1 MKYFDALPQAVS
13 QRLAERGVDVENLL
27 YCVKA
32 DLDGEG
38 RYYDV
43 YCVIDSEN
51 LYVISGYEEYE
62 ETPKS
67 ERRKERM
74 RDIPILRGFVKGYYF
89 PELLTYTVEDYH
101 EYRIKDIKTAY
112 VDRHQNSAR
121 LVLGLL
127 NDGETEVFP
136 DPSAAVRTAPKSF
149 PPPPMNYPE
158 MQGGGFSHQRAEHG
172 DYGDVTPGSGGMG
185 FTSSDGVFHL
195 PGHGGHFRGGFGSSY
210 DKNRP
215 NIVVARFSI
224 GYSDKFEKFCERLN
238 NIHRGVENNDAL
250 LDAVQLNCP
259 ICHQPYPDPNRP
271 VCPRCIDRRS
281 VFDRLVGMFKDFK
294 IEISLIFLTII
305 MSNVFAVI
313 SPWFGTKVLY
323 DDVLKE
329 GGRYYGQVLF
339 VILMMVVVNLLGRL
353 TGIVSGVITAKVVPI
368 VTHKLRTKIYGT
380 MSNLSLAFFTSKQTG
395 SLMSRVDRDSQN
407 VYNFFVDI
415 VPYGCANI
423 IKLVGVAG
431 VMFWLSPVI
440 SLAIIIIITVVL
452 AFDNYLYK
460 SQRKLYRKL
469 DVAMR
474 SLNSVLSDVMNG
486 QRVVKS
492 FAKEDKERKRYKKK
506 NRTAYEVNTRINNKI
521 TSTRP
526 FMWSFYSIVSRG
538 LFCFG
543 CFLVIKGK
551 FEYGT
556 IMLLLGYTDMI
567 YEPMDFFMSI
577 GDRWAR
583 CIDAASRMFEILDA
597 KPTVPEP
604 EEPIH
609 IENMKGDIEFKNVS
623 FEYEA
628 GRPILKNLSFSV
640 TGGQMFGIVGKTGA
654 GKSTI
659 INLIARLYDV
669 TGGEITIDG
678 VPIKRIPTKDLRRN
692 IGIVSQETYLF
703 MGTVADNIRYSRPD
717 ATIEE
722 VIEAAK
728 SANAH
733 EFITKLPDGYNTKIG
748 RGGHSLS
755 GGERQR
761 ISIARAIIQNPNI
774 LILDEATAS
783 MDTKTERKIQ
793 VAIDALKEGR
803 TIISIAHRLS
813 TLRDADMLCVIENGE
828 LKELGTHDELMALEG
843 KYFDLYILQADAL
856 KFIEEG

>member
-1 MKYFDALPQAVS
+1 MKYFDALPSVVAE
-13 QRLAERGVDVENLL
+13 RLTERGVDVDKLL

-43 YCVIDSEN
+43 FATFDDTT
-51 LYVISGYEEYE
+51 LYIISGYEEYAAMSKE
-62 ETPKS
+62 E
-67 ERRKERM
+67 RLKEKFRGV
-74 RDIPILRGFVKGYYF
+74 PIIKGFVKGFYI
-89 PELLTYTVEDYH
+89 PELVTYNVVDFREIP
-101 EYRIKDIKTAY
+101 IKDIKNAY
-112 VDRHQNSAR
+112 IDRHQNSAR
-121 LVLGLL
+121 LVMAML
-127 NDGETEVFP
+127 NEGEVEEFP
-136 DPSAAVRTAPKSF
+136 NPEDNAEAGENPDAHDAP
-149 PPPPMNYPE
+149 PADN
-158 MQGGGFSHQRAEHG
+158 
-172 DYGDVTPGSGGMG
+172 
-185 FTSSDGVFHL
+185 VFHR
-195 PGHGGHFRGGFGSSY
+195 PGHGGHFHGGFGSSY

-215 NIVVARFSI
+215 NDVVARFSL
-224 GYSDKFEKFCERLN
+224 GFAEKFEKFCERLN
-238 NIHRGVENNDAL
+238 NIHRGVPNDDSL
-250 LDAVQLNCP
+250 LDVVELNCP

-271 VCPRCIDRRS
+271 VCPRCIDRRTI
-281 VFDRLVGMFKDFK
+281 FDRLVGMFTDFK
-294 IEISLIFLTII
+294 IEIGLIFLTII
-305 MSNVFAVI
+305 MSNVFVVV
-313 SPWFGTKVLY
+313 SPWFGSKMLY
-323 DDVLKE
+323 DDVLATDGK
-329 GGRYYGQVLF
+329 YYGQVLF
-339 VILMMVVVNLLGRL
+339 VVMLMVIVNLLGRL
-353 TGIVSGVITAKVVPI
+353 TGVISGVITAKVVPM
-368 VTHKLRTKIYGT
+368 VTHKLRSRIYST
-380 MSNLSLAFFTSKQTG
+380 MSNLSLSFFTSKQTG

-407 VYNFFVDI
+407 VYWFFVDI
-415 VPYGCANI
+415 VPYGIANI
-423 IKLVGVAG
+423 IKLVGVASI
-431 VMFWLSPVI
+431 MFYLSPII
-440 SLAIIIIITVVL
+440 SIAIIIIIAVIL
-452 AFDNYLYK
+452 AVDNHLYR

-492 FAKEDKERKRYKKK
+492 FAKEDKEIKRYRKK
-506 NRTAYEVNTRINNKI
+506 NLTAYEVNTRINNKI
-521 TSTRP
+521 TSTQP
-526 FMWSFYSIVSRG
+526 FMWSFYRLVSMG

-543 CFLVIKGK
+543 CYLVITGHFK
-551 FEYGT
+551 YGT
-556 IMLLLGYTDMI
+556 LTALLSYTDMI
-567 YEPMDFFMSI
+567 YEPMDFFMWI

-597 KPTVPEP
+597 KPTVVEP
-604 EEPIH
+604 EDPIH
-609 IENMKGDIEFKNVS
+609 IENMKGNIEFRNVS

-628 GRPILKNLSFSV
+628 GRPILKNLSFKV
-640 TGGQMFGIVGKTGA
+640 EGGQMFGIVGKTGA

-659 INLIARLYDV
+659 INLMARLYDV

-678 VPIKRIPTKDLRRN
+678 VPIKKIPTADLRRN

-703 MGTVADNIRYSRPD
+703 MGTVADNIRYARPD

-761 ISIARAIIQNPNI
+761 ISIARAIIQDPNI

-783 MDTKTERKIQ
+783 MDTRTERKIQ

-803 TIISIAHRLS
+803 TIIAIAHRLS

-828 LKELGTHDELMALEG
+828 LKEIGTHDTLIREKG
-843 KYFDLYILQADAL
+843 KYFELYKLQADAL